1 MEKDKLNRKNI
12 FKTIIIVGTTCLL
25 AFFFAL
31 CIHGYMRG
39 NGNVLLGIKD
49 IYEQDVLRRTLNL
62 SGSDKFDSTLL
73 QNSIHASIFTVLNK
87 YFNFSTNII
96 LGVSGIYFKL
106 LVFTT
111 FIFVIYNF
119 INKKKNSRRDL
130 IMFIVFF
137 ITSVSWFILGK
148 AHSYV
153 HTHMNYVLWY
163 FGFVQICFY
172 IIIEMIMRGIS
183 YIKNHKLKELE

>member
-1 MEKDKLNRKNI
+1 
-12 FKTIIIVGTTCLL
+12 
-25 AFFFAL
+25 
-31 CIHGYMRG
+31 MRG

-130 IMFIVFF
+130 IMFIVF
-137 ITSVSWFILGK
+137 L
-148 AHSYV
+148 
-153 HTHMNYVLWY
+153 
-163 FGFVQICFY
+163 
-172 IIIEMIMRGIS
+172 
-183 YIKNHKLKELE
+183 